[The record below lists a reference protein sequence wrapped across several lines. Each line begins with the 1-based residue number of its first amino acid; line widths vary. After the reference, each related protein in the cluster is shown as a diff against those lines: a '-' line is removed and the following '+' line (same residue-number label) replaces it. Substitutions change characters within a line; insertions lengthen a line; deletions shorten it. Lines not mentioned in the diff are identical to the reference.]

1 MRRMAHEEAGHID
14 VPGNRRAALLH
25 PDVRPECAGCAAASL
40 LGMAG
45 AVLFGT
51 CAGTLL
57 QLKRLSRDPDYRQR
71 QKAQCDERNQAIRD
85 RVGCI
90 AGFWTVGLVV
100 VSGLIFQSFERFGI
114 PDWVGWVFI
123 GIYLFYTL
131 AFLGLYKWLQRK
143 M

>member
-1 MRRMAHEEAGHID
+1 MKNRVVLLSLTIAGLFCWILMFVLNASSRD
-14 VPGNRRAALLH
+14 FGGISYLLSVSGAAL
-25 PDVRPECAGCAAASL
+25 VGTGVGSL
-40 LGMAG
+40 I
-45 AVLFGT
+45 
-51 CAGTLL
+51 
-57 QLKRLSRDPDYRQR
+57 QLERLSRDPAYRQR
-71 QKAQCDERNQAIRD
+71 QKAQFDERNQAIRD
-85 RVGCI
+85 RAGCI
-90 AGFWTVGLVV
+90 AGFWTVGLLV

>member
-1 MRRMAHEEAGHID
+1 MCI
-14 VPGNRRAALLH
+14 
-25 PDVRPECAGCAAASL
+25 
-40 LGMAG
+40 
-45 AVLFGT
+45 
-51 CAGTLL
+51 
-57 QLKRLSRDPDYRQR
+57 RD
-71 QKAQCDERNQAIRD
+71 RNQAIRD
-85 RVGCI
+85 RAGCI
-90 AGFWTVGLVV
+90 AGFWTVGLLV